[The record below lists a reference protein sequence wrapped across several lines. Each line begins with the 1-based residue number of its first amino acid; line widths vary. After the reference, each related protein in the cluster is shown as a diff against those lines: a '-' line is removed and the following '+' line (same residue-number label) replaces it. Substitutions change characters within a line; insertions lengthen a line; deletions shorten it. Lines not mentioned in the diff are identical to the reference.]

1 VIKRIPANERT
12 GPAAIDYVE
21 FADGLAGLLPAEK
34 SRALRRDL
42 GDLAVRVIRLGT
54 LPERMAYDKELL
66 VVQAGKPLEIVLGN
80 DDFMPHNFVITK
92 PGALEEV
99 GMLAE
104 ASAANPEFQARQFVP
119 NSNKVLLSS
128 RLLQTRETQQLSF
141 TVPATPGVYPYVCT
155 YPGHWRRMY
164 GALYVVADLDAYT
177 ANPEAYLAKNP
188 MPVADALLKDRR
200 PRTEWKLE
208 DLALSVEHL
217 EPGRSYNSGKQ
228 MFTMASCIS
237 CHKVGDQGND
247 FGPKLTELD
256 PKWKPVDVLREIL
269 EPSLRI
275 HEKFKSQ
282 VVELKNGKTV
292 TGLVMGEKDGNLL
305 LVENPIETRTES
317 KVSLMPK
324 GLLDKLSRDEVLD
337 LLSFVFAKGDPKHPL
352 FTKSG
357 HGHGH

>member
-1 VIKRIPANERT
+1 
-12 GPAAIDYVE
+12 
-21 FADGLAGLLPAEK
+21 
-34 SRALRRDL
+34 
-42 GDLAVRVIRLGT
+42 
-54 LPERMAYDKELL
+54 MAYDKELL

-141 TVPATPGVYPYVCT
+141 TAPATPGVYPYVCT

-188 MPVADALLKDRR
+188 TPVADALLKDRR

-237 CHKVGDQGND
+237 CHKVGEQGND

-305 LVENPIETRTES
+305 LVENPLAKATATAIPLNQIETRTES

-352 FTKSG
+352 FTKGGQG
-357 HGHGH
+357 HGH